1 MSSEVE
7 NMKERVWQ
15 CKNELDEKMKQI
27 QMMEQELSN
36 LQQSEDQQ
44 LLKKLQSK
52 NEQLQNMVDLQKK
65 SLFHVLTGSIAMF

>member
-44 LLKKLQSK
+44 LLKKTTIQ
-52 NEQLQNMVDLQKK
+52 E
-65 SLFHVLTGSIAMF
+65 